1 MHAVGAH
8 SFTCSEEAPAKH
20 VDAATR
26 TTPLPG
32 DGDTKMV
39 KGSEHLSHEES
50 LRQLGLFSLEKGKLR
65 GIL

>member
-8 SFTCSEEAPAKH
+8 AFTCSEEALAKH

-39 KGSEHLSHEES
+39 KGSEHLSQKEG
-50 LRQLGLFSLEKGKLR
+50 LRELGLFSLEKRNLR